1 MERELKEQSVTGRD
15 NKNLQEFPLSRK
27 ALPESILHLKEV
39 RQRSNH
45 TGINCVLM
53 ATKGNT
59 SLPYKNTARYI
70 PKTNH

>member
-45 TGINCVLM
+45 
-53 ATKGNT
+53 
-59 SLPYKNTARYI
+59 RD
-70 PKTNH
+70 